1 LDPQIADSVFTLER
15 KNADKI
21 VLNYKNEVPEY
32 NLRNNWKSL
41 KSFPNN
47 RPIKFVFMK
56 DLEDHYNQALY
67 VPLSYNLYDGLSP
80 GMRLHNKT
88 ILDKPF
94 IFDINH
100 LFNKCKT
107 FSGSGFVVINQNY
120 RNSALYNAR
129 YSLSGSYFHYAP
141 DAAYLKINP
150 MVQLSIR
157 EKTFGTTKAINF
169 ISTSDCKQRKK
180 RHSYR

>member
-94 IFDINH
+94 IFDINPYS
-100 LFNKCKT
+100 T
-107 FSGSGFVVINQNY
+107 
-120 RNSALYNAR
+120 NAKHSQDLVSLSSIKIIEIAPSTTR

-180 RHSYR
+180 AT

>member
-15 KNADKI
+15 KKSADKI

-41 KSFPNN
+41 KSFFPNN

-56 DLEDHYNQALY
+56 DLEDPYNQALY
-67 VPLSYNLYDGLSP
+67 VPHYNLYDGLSP

-94 IFDINH
+94 IFDINP
-100 LFNKCKT
+100 LIQQMQK
-107 FSGSGFVVINQNY
+107 
-120 RNSALYNAR
+120 
-129 YSLSGSYFHYAP
+129 
-141 DAAYLKINP
+141 
-150 MVQLSIR
+150 
-157 EKTFGTTKAINF
+157 
-169 ISTSDCKQRKK
+169 
-180 RHSYR
+180 HSQDLVCCHQSKL